1 METKDHARKDPSLSS
16 SEQLF
21 EEAPVSDS
29 TEKTLAIIGQRIREL
44 RKARGLTLQALAK
57 ATGLSSSML
66 SLVERGLA
74 SPSIGSLVVISE
86 VLGKSMSEL
95 IVDGSAAPDSLVVRA
110 DEAKALK
117 TSPGVVRRV
126 MKEDTVN
133 GTTIAVNEY
142 APHTGSS
149 EHALS
154 HYGFEYGFLLEGSLI
169 VEVDGLNHV
178 LQVGDLIS
186 YSSQRPHRIWNP
198 GPGMARTVWFN
209 THSR

>member
-1 METKDHARKDPSLSS
+1 MSS
-16 SEQLF
+16 SEQMLQDVP
-21 EEAPVSDS
+21 ANAA
-29 TEKTLAIIGQRIREL
+29 TEKTLAIIGQRIRDL
-44 RKARGLTLQALAK
+44 RKGKGMTLQALAE

-86 VLGKSMSEL
+86 ALGKSMSAL
-95 IVDGSAAPDSLVVRA
+95 IVEGPDPQDNLVVRA
-110 DEAKALK
+110 AEARVVE
-117 TSPGVVRRV
+117 TSTGAVRRV

-133 GTTIAVNEY
+133 GVTVAVNEY

-149 EHALS
+149 EQPLS

-169 VEVDGLNHV
+169 VEVDGANHV
-178 LQVGDLIS
+178 LKVGDLVS

-198 GPGMARTVWFN
+198 GPGTARTLWFN
-209 THSR
+209 TSRK

>member
-1 METKDHARKDPSLSS
+1 MSS
-16 SEQLF
+16 SEQMLQDVP
-21 EEAPVSDS
+21 ANAT

-44 RKARGLTLQALAK
+44 RKGRGMTLQALAE

-86 VLGKSMSEL
+86 ALGKSMSAL
-95 IVDGSAAPDSLVVRA
+95 IVEGPDPQDNLVVRA
-110 DEAKALK
+110 AEARVVE
-117 TSPGVVRRV
+117 TSTGAVRRV

-133 GTTIAVNEY
+133 GVTVAVNEY

-149 EHALS
+149 EQPLS

-169 VEVDGLNHV
+169 VEVDGANHV
-178 LQVGDLIS
+178 LKVGDLVS

-198 GPGMARTVWFN
+198 GPGTARTLWFN
-209 THSR
+209 TSRK

>member
-1 METKDHARKDPSLSS
+1 M
-16 SEQLF
+16 F
-21 EEAPVSDS
+21 EDVPASDA
-29 TEKTLAIIGQRIREL
+29 TEKTLAIIGQRIRDL
-44 RKARGLTLQALAK
+44 RKGKSMTLQALAE

-86 VLGKSMSEL
+86 ALGKSMSAL
-95 IVDGSAAPDSLVVRA
+95 IVDGSATPDSLVVRA
-110 DEAKALK
+110 SEAQVLE
-117 TSPGVVRRV
+117 TNPGVVRRV
-126 MKEDTVN
+126 MKEDGTN
-133 GTTIAVNEY
+133 GTTVAVNEY

-149 EHALS
+149 ERPLS
-154 HYGFEYGFLLEGSLI
+154 HYGFEYGLLLEGSLI
-169 VEVDGLNHV
+169 VEVDGINHV

-198 GPGMARTVWFN
+198 GPGVARTVWFN